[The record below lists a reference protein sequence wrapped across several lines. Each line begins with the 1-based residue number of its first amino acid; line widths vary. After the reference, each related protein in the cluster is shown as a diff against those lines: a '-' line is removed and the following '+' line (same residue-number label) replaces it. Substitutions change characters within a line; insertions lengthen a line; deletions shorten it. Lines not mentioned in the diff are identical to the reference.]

1 MSEEKPPPGGP
12 AVTQT
17 GQYDIRRFRVYRYKR
32 GNGGERFDEYEVP
45 VGPHTTVLD
54 ALRWIKQHEDPSLS
68 LRFSCLHAS
77 CGTCGVQVDGREE
90 LACVCAVQDHGPQIT
105 VEPLAN
111 LPVLTDLVVEMNG
124 FFARFPHEH
133 PIIRSSGSPAED
145 ENGEVHLEGGHEVTL
160 DLPSAVPLHHHPL
173 HHHHRAAPPAV
184 DFVRLEDCIECGL
197 CLSACP
203 VAATSH
209 DYVGPAAL
217 AAAERLL
224 EEPRGVRRDDVLAWA
239 SRPEGV
245 WRCHVGLECTRACPA
260 EAIPAE
266 RIMALR
272 RELMFGGPDDEED
285 RQ

>member
-12 AVTQT
+12 TVTQT
-17 GQYDIRRFRVYRYKR
+17 GQDDTRRFRVYRYKR
-32 GNGGERFDEYEVP
+32 GDGGERFDEFEVP
-45 VGPHTTVLD
+45 VGPYTTVLD
-54 ALRWIKQHEDPSLS
+54 ALRWIKQHKDPSLA

-77 CGTCGVQVDGREE
+77 CGTCGMQVDGREA
-90 LACVCAVQDHGPQIT
+90 LGCVCSVQDHGEEIT

-124 FFARFPHEH
+124 FFRRFPHEH
-133 PIIRSSGSPAED
+133 PIIRSSGFSADGED
-145 ENGEVHLEGGHEVTL
+145 GELHLEGGHEVML
-160 DLPSAVPLHHHPL
+160 DLPSPVPLHHHPL

-224 EEPRGVRRDDVLAWA
+224 EEPRGVKRDDVLAWA

-260 EAIPAE
+260 DAIPAE

-272 RELMFGGPDDEED
+272 RELMFGGPDDKEGK
-285 RQ
+285 R